1 MADQREMN
9 FFCFTPSTKSKTCE
23 FFLSLLSAKDGKS
36 SGGGGGGGRES
47 SSPPR
52 FQPSVFFFLF
62 FPGPCIQTSC
72 WLFFSCA

>member
-47 SSPPR
+47 SSQPR
-52 FQPSVFFFLF
+52 FHPSVFFSFVR
-62 FPGPCIQTSC
+62 C
-72 WLFFSCA
+72 FSAARRLENSTRR